1 MTDLIKIAVDAMSGD
16 GSPKKII
23 DGIVHNHKSNRE
35 NFFRIFGN
43 EQEILD
49 ILANR
54 INKNFYEI
62 VNTKNIVK
70 STDSPLEAAKRGKD
84 TSMWLSIESVK
95 NKESDIVISAGNTGA
110 LLVIAKLNLKMINN
124 IDKPA
129 LSALWPNKKGM
140 SVVLDLGANIECSTK
155 NLVDFSIMGASLYK
169 SLYPSESPNVA
180 LLNIGSEELKGNE
193 TIKETFQ
200 ILNEK
205 KLNNFNFAGYI
216 EGNELMNGDVNV
228 IVSDGF
234 TGNVALKTAEGTAN
248 FITGE
253 LKKTLS
259 GSIIGKLSSLL
270 NFSNLKKFKKRLDP
284 RLYNGAIF
292 IGLDSPVVK
301 SHGGTDYIGF
311 SNSLD
316 VCCRIVKG
324 NLIEKIKKNINS
336 WE

>member
-1 MTDLIKIAVDAMSGD
+1 MSDLIKIAVDAMGGD

-23 DGIVHNHKSNRE
+23 DGIIYNHKSSHE
-35 NFFRIFGN
+35 NFFKIFGN
-43 EQEILD
+43 ENEIQKN
-49 ILANR
+49 INNK
-54 INKNFYEI
+54 INKDFYEI
-62 VNTKNIVK
+62 VHTNNVVK

-84 TSMWLSIESVK
+84 TSMWLAIESVK
-95 NKESDIVISAGNTGA
+95 KKDTDIVISAGNTGA
-110 LLVIAKLNLKMINN
+110 LLVIAKLNLKMIEN

-140 SVVLDLGANIECSTK
+140 SVVLDLGANIECSSK
-155 NLVDFSIMGASLYK
+155 NLVDFSIMGVSLYK
-169 SLYPSESPNVA
+169 SLYPNEIPNAA
-180 LLNIGSEELKGNE
+180 LLNIGSEEVKGNE
-193 TIKETFQ
+193 IIKETYQ

-205 KLNNFNFAGYI
+205 KLKNFKFSGYI

-248 FITGE
+248 FITNE
-253 LKKTLS
+253 LKKAIN
-259 GSIIGKLSSLL
+259 GSILGKISSLL
-270 NFSNLKKFKKRLDP
+270 NISNLKKFKKRLDP

-301 SHGGTDYIGF
+301 SHGGTDFIGF

-316 VCCRIVKG
+316 VCNRIVKG
-324 NLIEKIKKNINS
+324 NLIDKIRDNI
-336 WE
+336 

>member
-1 MTDLIKIAVDAMSGD
+1 MVDLVKIAVDAMGGD

-23 DGIVHNHKSNRE
+23 DGIIHNHKSNHE
-35 NFFRIFGN
+35 NYYQLFGDKN
-43 EQEILD
+43 KIID
-49 ILANR
+49 C
-54 INKNFYEI
+54 INDNIDPNHYQI
-62 VNTKNIVK
+62 IDTKNTVK

-84 TSMWLSIESVK
+84 TSMWLAIESVK
-95 NKESDIVISAGNTGA
+95 NKQSDIVISAGNTGA
-110 LLVIAKLNLKMINN
+110 LLVIAKLNLKMIEN

-140 SVVLDLGANIECSTK
+140 SVGLDLGANIECSAK

-169 SLYPSESPNVA
+169 SLYPTENPNVA

-193 TIKETFQ
+193 IIKETFQ
-200 ILNEK
+200 KLNDK
-205 KLNNFNFAGYI
+205 KNNNFNFAGYI
-216 EGNELMNGDVNV
+216 EGNELMNGEVNV

-248 FITGE
+248 FITQE
-253 LKKTLS
+253 LKKALS
-259 GSIIGKLSSLL
+259 GSILGKISSLL
-270 NFSNLKKFKKRLDP
+270 NISNLKKFKKRLDP

-292 IGLDSPVVK
+292 IGLDTPVVK

-316 VCCRIVKG
+316 VCNKIIKG
-324 NLIEKIKKNINS
+324 NLINKIKNNI
-336 WE
+336 

>member
-1 MTDLIKIAVDAMSGD
+1 MIKIAVDAMGGD
-16 GSPKKII
+16 NSPDKVINGII
-23 DGIVHNHKSNRE
+23 HHYHSNKDV
-35 NFFRIFGN
+35 FYKIFGH
-43 EQEILD
+43 QEIIQSLIKNKVND
-49 ILANR
+49 
-54 INKNFYEI
+54 KNFEI
-62 VNTKNIVK
+62 INTLNKV
-70 STDSPLEAAKRGKD
+70 SSEDSPLEAAKRGKD
-84 TSMWLSIESVK
+84 TSMWLAIDSVK
-95 NKESDIVISAGNTGA
+95 RNDCHIVISAGNTGA
-110 LLVIAKLNLKMINN
+110 LLVISKLNLKMIND

-140 SVVLDLGANIECSTK
+140 SVVLDLGANIECSSK
-155 NLVDFSIMGASLYK
+155 NLFDFSIMGASLYK
-169 SLYPSESPNVA
+169 SLYPEETPKVA

-193 TIKETFQ
+193 TIKETFK

-205 KLNNFNFAGYI
+205 KSKNFNFAGYI
-216 EGNELMNGDVNV
+216 EGNELMNGNVNV

-253 LKKTLS
+253 LKKALGGNLIGRIS
-259 GSIIGKLSSLL
+259 SIL
-270 NFSNLKKFKKRLDP
+270 NISNLKKFKKRLDP

-316 VCCRIVKG
+316 VCCRIIKG
-324 NLIEKIKKNINS
+324 NLIEKIKENI
-336 WE
+336 

>member
-1 MTDLIKIAVDAMSGD
+1 MSDLIKIAVDAMGGD

-23 DGIVHNHKSNRE
+23 DGIIHHNKSNK
-35 NFFRIFGN
+35 NIFYKIFGD
-43 EQEILD
+43 EKKIL
-49 ILANR
+49 NY
-54 INKNFYEI
+54 INNKLDKSFFQIFHTDKKVE
-62 VNTKNIVK
+62 
-70 STDSPLEAAKRGKD
+70 STDSPLEAAKKGKN
-84 TSMWLSIESVK
+84 TSMWLAIESVK
-95 NKESDIVISAGNTGA
+95 NKDSDIVISAGNTGA
-110 LLVIAKLNLKMINN
+110 LLVISKLNLKMIEN

-140 SVVLDLGANIECSTK
+140 SVVLDLGANIECSSK

-169 SLYPSESPNVA
+169 SLYPDDKANVA

-200 ILNEK
+200 LLNK
-205 KLNNFNFAGYI
+205 KRSEDFNFSGYI
-216 EGNELMNGDVNV
+216 EGNELMNGNVNV
-228 IVSDGF
+228 VVSDGF

-248 FITGE
+248 FITSE
-253 LKKTLS
+253 LKSAMT
-259 GSIIGKLSSLL
+259 GSILSKISSFL
-270 NFSNLKKFKKRLDP
+270 NMSNLKKFKKRLDP

-316 VCCRIVKG
+316 VCHRIIKG
-324 NLIEKIKKNINS
+324 NLIDKIKYNLEI
-336 WE
+336 